1 MGIMAL
7 KRDIVERIE
16 RDFGNKAG
24 GVLIKSEQLIAESP
38 ELFADRI
45 LRCIIFASCGD
56 VSRFKHFAEVARH
69 DPRDVIL
76 AGECDDNWRTVR
88 DLTQPFGA

>member
-1 MGIMAL
+1 MAL

-16 RDFGNKAG
+16 RDFGRNAD

-38 ELFADRI
+38 ELFTDRI
-45 LRCIIFASCGD
+45 LRCIIFASGGG
-56 VSRFKHFAEVARH
+56 VSRFKHFSELARH
-69 DPRDVIL
+69 DPRDVIV

-88 DLTQPFGA
+88 DLTEPFGA